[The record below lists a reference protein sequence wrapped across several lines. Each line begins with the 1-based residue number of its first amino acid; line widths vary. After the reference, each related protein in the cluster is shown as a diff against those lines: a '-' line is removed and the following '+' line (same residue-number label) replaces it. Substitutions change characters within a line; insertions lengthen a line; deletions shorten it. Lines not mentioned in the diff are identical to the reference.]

1 MTGREVD
8 SGFRERPQQLWEPG
22 STSFLYASIT
32 GSTWRS
38 LDRSMT

>member
-1 MTGREVD
+1 V
-8 SGFRERPQQLWEPG
+8 
-22 STSFLYASIT
+22 STVPWPAFASLLYASIT